1 MTFASL
7 LIGADLS
14 HFRLDDN
21 DDDDDHRHNSD
32 DNGDDDH
39 HHDGDDGVNGVD
51 PC

>member
-1 MTFASL
+1 MTFAPL
-7 LIGADLS
+7 LIGTDLC

-32 DNGDDDH
+32 DNDDDDH